1 MMLASFLTV
10 SFLIAGVSAFRW
22 LIGGRTEGVRAALKT
37 AVFGAALLIPV
48 QIFVGDLH
56 GLNTLEHQPQ
66 KIAAMEA
73 NWETGSH
80 VPLVLFAIPDEQARE
95 NHLEIAIPNLAS
107 LILRHSSDGVVP
119 GLNDFVTAEGE
130 VLHPRVAPV
139 FFSFRVMVGMGMMML
154 LVSWAAAVMMLRR
167 RADGSGRRGVEGLP
181 RWMLYTL
188 VGMSFSGWVATLAGW
203 YTTEIGRQPWLVQGV
218 LTTAEA
224 VADVPAPMVLTT
236 LIGYLIVYVLLL
248 GAYVSVIFH
257 LARKASRGEPV
268 STRPTIP
275 DNLSMP
281 AE

>member
-1 MMLASFLTV
+1 
-10 SFLIAGVSAFRW
+10 
-22 LIGGRTEGVRAALKT
+22 
-37 AVFGAALLIPV
+37 
-48 QIFVGDLH
+48 
-56 GLNTLEHQPQ
+56 
-66 KIAAMEA
+66 
-73 NWETGSH
+73 
-80 VPLVLFAIPDEQARE
+80 
-95 NHLEIAIPNLAS
+95 
-107 LILRHSSDGVVP
+107 
-119 GLNDFVTAEGE
+119 
-130 VLHPRVAPV
+130 V